1 MYSYSGKMNKIYKG
15 GIFMDF
21 FSYITE
27 NALILIPVLYIIGM
41 ILKGVEKINDK
52 YIPIILLPVGI
63 LLSMGIMHSF
73 SADAIIQGVLVTGAS
88 VYANQ
93 LVKQSQKKE

>member
-1 MYSYSGKMNKIYKG
+1 
-15 GIFMDF
+15 MDF

-41 ILKGVEKINDK
+41 ILKGIEKINDK
-52 YIPIILLPVGI
+52 YIPVILLPVGI
-63 LLSMGIMHSF
+63 LLSMGVMHSF
-73 SADAIIQGVLVTGAS
+73 SVDVIIQGVLVTGAS

>member
-1 MYSYSGKMNKIYKG
+1 
-15 GIFMDF
+15 MDF

-27 NALILIPVLYIIGM
+27 NALILIPVIYIIGM
-41 ILKGVEKINDK
+41 ILKGIEKLNDK

-63 LLSMGIMHSF
+63 LLSMGVMHSF
-73 SADAIIQGVLVTGAS
+73 SVDAIIQGVLVTGVS